1 MAYID
6 NQLKSFKDM
15 IEDAIITGGV
25 AGKTSCIRSSAL
37 INLIHDA
44 VKWELIEHSVRK
56 ENIRPPFGK
65 TKPEIRMA
73 GLLKQKDQ
81 DVCVLP
87 SGIKKKAEKITWGP
101 MAFQDKTDP
110 YGYEYST
117 NALVIN
123 VRSQMSSLAKNT
135 DTILERTFAEAL
147 NLHMRYPK
155 IVLGEVFLIPLF
167 EYDDE
172 LMKDNKVGFK
182 RSKTNVERYISFFN
196 AINNRALDEEAYKYE
211 RCALLIVD
219 FRPEMP
225 ILYRNSRQLKDAQ
238 IVSDAFDIEYAEL
251 GFDTFAED
259 ILRVY
264 ADRYAIENIQDIER
278 IRRVI
283 SYVKK
288 S

>member
-1 MAYID
+1 M
-6 NQLKSFKDM
+6 
-15 IEDAIITGGV
+15 
-25 AGKTSCIRSSAL
+25 
-37 INLIHDA
+37 
-44 VKWELIEHSVRK
+44 RK